1 MEEIRTFVENIIGL
15 IGISGPSV
23 HILRHILLVFFA
35 ILLAWLTGVICHKI
49 MVPLLLKFT
58 SHTDIKWDDVIFN
71 ERVLRSACNI
81 IPAIVIWAL
90 LPLIFYQFH
99 IVREVLERITAIYIT
114 VMSARTAFVFV
125 DSFNNLDTGMQRSST
140 QQYLKSFCGVLK
152 ILLLFIAAVVVIAIT
167 INRSPLA
174 LFAGLGAT
182 SAILMLIF
190 KDTIAGLV
198 AGVRLT
204 SNDMLHCGDWITVPS
219 VGADGTVEELT
230 LTTIKIRNFDN
241 SIVTVSPIALVDGSF
256 TNWIGM
262 QNSEGRRVI
271 KKAYFDFNSI
281 GLLTPDVKKN
291 IIDRGYFKAEELK
304 DDDINISL
312 YRKYIENFIAS
323 RNEVNNN
330 MFYVVRQ
337 LDSSQGGLPLEF
349 YFFLFSKDTK
359 PYEHDS
365 AEIMDCIYA
374 IAREF
379 GLVIFQSQNVISLR

>member
-374 IAREF
+374 IAREY

>member
-1 MEEIRTFVENIIGL
+1 MEEIRIFVENIIGL

>member
-379 GLVIFQSQNVISLR
+379 GLAIFQSQNVISLR

>member
-304 DDDINISL
+304 DDDINISH

>member
-1 MEEIRTFVENIIGL
+1 
-15 IGISGPSV
+15 
-23 HILRHILLVFFA
+23 
-35 ILLAWLTGVICHKI
+35 

>member
-337 LDSSQGGLPLEF
+337 LNSSQGGLPLEF

>member
-1 MEEIRTFVENIIGL
+1 MEEIRVFVENVIKLMGVT
-15 IGISGPSV
+15 GPSV
-23 HILRHILLVFFA
+23 HVLQHILLVLFA
-35 ILLAWLTGVICHKI
+35 ILFAWLIGVICHKI

-58 SHTDIKWDDVIFN
+58 RHTDVKWDDVIFN
-71 ERVLRSACNI
+71 EQVLRSACNI
-81 IPAIVIWAL
+81 IPAIIIWIL

-99 IVREVLERITAIYIT
+99 FVREFLERITAIYIT

-125 DSFNNLDTGMQRSST
+125 DSFNNLDTGTQRSST

-152 ILLLFIAAVVVIAIT
+152 ILLLFIATVVVVAIA
-167 INRSPLA
+167 INRSPFT

-182 SAILMLIF
+182 SAILMLVF

-219 VGADGTVEELT
+219 AGADGIVEEMT
-230 LTTIKIRNFDN
+230 LTTVKIRNFDN

-262 QNSEGRRVI
+262 QNSAGRRVT

-312 YRKYIENFIAS
+312 YRKYMENFIAS
-323 RNEVNNN
+323 RKEVNKN
-330 MFYVVRQ
+330 MSYVVRQ

-349 YFFLFSKDTK
+349 YFFLINKDSKL
-359 PYEHDS
+359 YEHDC
-365 AEIMDCIYA
+365 AKIMDSAYA

>member
-152 ILLLFIAAVVVIAIT
+152 ILLLFIATVVVIAIA

>member
-1 MEEIRTFVENIIGL
+1 MEEIKVFVENIIELMGVT
-15 IGISGPSV
+15 GPSV
-23 HILRHILLVFFA
+23 HVLRHILLVLFA
-35 ILLAWLTGVICHKI
+35 ILFAWLIGIICHKI
-49 MVPLLLKFT
+49 LVPLLLKFT
-58 SHTDIKWDDVIFN
+58 KHTDVKWDDVIFN
-71 ERVLRSACNI
+71 EQVLRSACNI
-81 IPAIVIWAL
+81 IPAIIIWIL

-99 IVREVLERITAIYIT
+99 VVREVLERATAIYIT

-125 DSFNNLDTGMQRSST
+125 DSFNNLDTGAQRSSM

-152 ILLLFIAAVVVIAIT
+152 ILLLFIATVVVVAIA

-182 SAILMLIF
+182 SAILMLVF

-204 SNDMLHCGDWITVPS
+204 SNDMLHCGDWITVS
-219 VGADGTVEELT
+219 SAGADGIVEEMT
-230 LTTIKIRNFDN
+230 LTTVKIRNFDN

-262 QNSEGRRVI
+262 QNAEGRRVT

-291 IIDRGYFKAEELK
+291 IINRGYFKAEELN

-312 YRKYIENFIAS
+312 YRKYMEKFIAS
-323 RNEVNNN
+323 RKEVNKDLL
-330 MFYVVRQ
+330 YIVRQ

-349 YFFLFSKDTK
+349 YFFLINKDSK
-359 PYEHDS
+359 PYEHDC
-365 AEIMDCIYA
+365 AKIMDCAYA

>member
-81 IPAIVIWAL
+81 IPAIIIWAL

-379 GLVIFQSQNVISLR
+379 GLAIFQSQNVISLR

>member
-1 MEEIRTFVENIIGL
+1 MEEIRVFVENIIEL
-15 IGISGPSV
+15 IGVTGPSV
-23 HILRHILLVFFA
+23 HVLRHILLVLFA
-35 ILLAWLTGVICHKI
+35 ILFAWLIGVICHKI
-49 MVPLLLKFT
+49 MVPLVLKLT
-58 SHTDIKWDDVIFN
+58 KHTDVKWDDVIFN
-71 ERVLRSACNI
+71 EQVLRSACNI
-81 IPAIVIWAL
+81 IPAIIIWIL

-99 IVREVLERITAIYIT
+99 VVREVLERITAIYIT

-125 DSFNNLDTGMQRSST
+125 DSFNNLDTGAQRSSM

-152 ILLLFIAAVVVIAIT
+152 ILLLFIAAVVVIAIA

-182 SAILMLIF
+182 SAILMLVF

-219 VGADGTVEELT
+219 AGADGIVEEMT
-230 LTTIKIRNFDN
+230 LTTVKIRNFDN

-262 QNSEGRRVI
+262 QNSDGRRVT

-291 IIDRGYFKAEELK
+291 IIDRGYFKAEELE

-312 YRKYIENFIAS
+312 YRKYMENFIAS
-323 RNEVNNN
+323 RKEVNKN
-330 MFYVVRQ
+330 MSYVVRQ

-349 YFFLFSKDTK
+349 YFFLFSKDAK
-359 PYEHDS
+359 PYEHDC
-365 AEIMDCIYA
+365 AKIMDSAYA

>member
-1 MEEIRTFVENIIGL
+1 MEEIKVFVENIIELMGVT
-15 IGISGPSV
+15 GPSV
-23 HILRHILLVFFA
+23 HVLRHILLVLFA
-35 ILLAWLTGVICHKI
+35 ILFAWLIGIICHKI
-49 MVPLLLKFT
+49 LVPLLLKFT
-58 SHTDIKWDDVIFN
+58 KHTDVKWDDVIFN
-71 ERVLRSACNI
+71 EQVLRSACNI
-81 IPAIVIWAL
+81 IPAIIIWIL

-99 IVREVLERITAIYIT
+99 VVREVLERTTAIYIT

-125 DSFNNLDTGMQRSST
+125 DSFNNLDTGAQRSSM

-152 ILLLFIAAVVVIAIT
+152 ILLLFIATVVVVAIA

-182 SAILMLIF
+182 SAILMLVF

-204 SNDMLHCGDWITVPS
+204 SNDMLHCGDWITVS
-219 VGADGTVEELT
+219 SAGADGIVEEMT
-230 LTTIKIRNFDN
+230 LTTVKIRNFDN

-262 QNSEGRRVI
+262 QNAEGRRVT

-291 IIDRGYFKAEELK
+291 IINRGYFKAEELN

-312 YRKYIENFIAS
+312 YRKYMEKFIAS
-323 RNEVNNN
+323 RKEVNKDLL
-330 MFYVVRQ
+330 YIVRQ

-349 YFFLFSKDTK
+349 YFFLINKDSK
-359 PYEHDS
+359 PYEHDC
-365 AEIMDCIYA
+365 AKIMDCAYA

>member
-1 MEEIRTFVENIIGL
+1 MEKIRTFVENIIGL